1 MISGITRNIDEI
13 VEAKL
18 EEMWVIC
25 NNYWISTFCKKK
37 KEMTHSNWYVNI
49 I

>member
-1 MISGITRNIDEI
+1 MISRITRNIDEV

-37 KEMTHSNWYVNI
+37 KRNDA
-49 I
+49 